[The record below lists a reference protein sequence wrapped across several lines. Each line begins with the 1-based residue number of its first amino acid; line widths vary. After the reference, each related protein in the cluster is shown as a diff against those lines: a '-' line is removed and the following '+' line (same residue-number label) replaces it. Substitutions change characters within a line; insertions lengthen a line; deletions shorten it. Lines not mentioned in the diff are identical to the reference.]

1 GPPAS
6 LGAAPNRSLIS
17 YRTADGPR
25 THETDDPTAL
35 LHELTSAA
43 LARGGRVEDLRVTRP
58 SLEDVYLE
66 LTGA

>member
-1 GPPAS
+1 VVS
-6 LGAAPNRSLIS
+6 WRDE
-17 YRTADGPR
+17 DGVQR
-25 THETDDPTAL
+25 QREVEDPTAL

-43 LARGGRVEDLRVTRP
+43 LARGGRVDDLRVVRP